1 MEYSISAIVFTL
13 IISYRKAI
21 GRQRG
26 KAIEQERWVNEYSD
40 NLQGVSTKIVKNGK
54 HSTWDS
60 YDLYFLTLQES
71 IFAIFRKPQILVC
84 HFAGWICTLTL
95 LYGFTDWL
103 LLERHDNFVQLL
115 VVVILTFITS
125 ILETQQ
131 EIIGMIHQKQ
141 EWTDWYH
148 RLIEVKNE
156 DLPFSEL
163 PPIIN

>member
-26 KAIEQERWVNEYSD
+26 KAIEQKKCVNEYLD
-40 NLQGVSTKIVKNGK
+40 NLQGVSTNIIENVK

-103 LLERHDNFVQLL
+103 LVERHDNFVQLL

-125 ILETQQ
+125 IWETQQ
-131 EIIGMIHQKQ
+131 ETIGMIHERK
-141 EWTDWYH
+141 EWTAWYH

-156 DLPFSEL
+156 DLPFTEL